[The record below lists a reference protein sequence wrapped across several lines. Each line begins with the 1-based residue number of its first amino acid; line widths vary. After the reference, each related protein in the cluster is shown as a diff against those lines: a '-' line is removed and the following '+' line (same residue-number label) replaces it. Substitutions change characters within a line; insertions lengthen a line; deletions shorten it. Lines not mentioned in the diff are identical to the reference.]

1 MASQPQ
7 SMVSGPPL
15 KRKEKELVREV
26 FNKRVLELKH
36 TFNAQVDNIALEF
49 SGNGACYSRSQ
60 IHSQIIYNLAA
71 PTKTRKPMLLNAWAH
86 AKAQADH
93 KREPLT
99 SIELPDIPYSQ
110 EYLEI
115 LDDINEN
122 RITYEDIESQMTS
135 TEEHYARILL
145 EGVSVKRE
153 NRMVKQ
159 KVPSPELSMGRMTFH
174 ARSQLIQVAERI
186 HEACGVEVLI
196 MMTKGNNE
204 DIFAPVLWG
213 TPKAMDFWCGVL
225 KIDMMENIRL
235 MEGYCINTLK
245 AVHGGGLEGVVT
257 KYQARVGALRCE
269 VAEYART
276 GLRKW
281 QRPDENSES
290 RLTKAGGITGKPR
303 LSMEWSWGRNRYGA
317 LSRWDIAEPKTANL
331 QHLQEV
337 VEGWKTNRIK
347 WVRLGEEEHKD
358 RRKQLA
364 ELSTSTPDKNQS
376 PSTGSSNTP
385 HTLSVTRTERLRVLN
400 PDLTLVAVLQLAQG
414 IPHHRTTPPKR
425 RSIQRVKP
433 LRKPVRFVT
442 MFGLVDEVVLYG
454 KKANDAPGPEP
465 TENAPNRLHIRL
477 G

>member
-15 KRKEKELVREV
+15 KRKEKELVREA

-60 IHSQIIYNLAA
+60 IRSQIIYNLAA
-71 PTKTRKPMLLNAWAH
+71 PTKTRKPMLPNAWAH
-86 AKAQADH
+86 AKAQADR
-93 KREPLT
+93 KRAR
-99 SIELPDIPYSQ
+99 ELPDIPYSQ

-159 KVPSPELSMGRMTFH
+159 KVPSPELSVGRMTFH

-235 MEGYCINTLK
+235 MEGYCVNTLK

-303 LSMEWSWGRNRYGA
+303 LSMEWVPKNYLKLTISHGVAIDMEHYPGGILR
-317 LSRWDIAEPKTANL
+317 EPKTANL

-347 WVRLGEEEHKD
+347 WVRLGEEEHED

-364 ELSTSTPDKNQS
+364 ELSTSAPDKNQS
-376 PSTGSSNTP
+376 PST
-385 HTLSVTRTERLRVLN
+385 
-400 PDLTLVAVLQLAQG
+400 VLQLAQG

-433 LRKPVRFVT
+433 PRKPVRFVT